1 MIMAISAADVK
12 KLREETQAPML
23 DCKKALEASDG
34 NFEKAIEWLNAKGLS
49 KAAKKADRE
58 TREGLV
64 ESYIHQGN
72 RVGVMIE
79 VNCETDFVARND
91 DFKALVRNL
100 LLQVAM
106 TSPVYVSEEGVPA
119 ELVAEKKTV
128 FASEAMAE
136 GKPANIAEKIA
147 DGKMKKFFDEVC
159 LLNQAFIK
167 DEDKTIRDLVN
178 QAIAT
183 IGENIVVT
191 RFVRYE
197 LGQN

>member
-1 MIMAISAADVK
+1 MAISAADVK

-34 NFEKAIEWLNAKGLS
+34 NFEKAIEWLSAKGLS

-159 LLNQAFIK
+159 LLNQPFIK
-167 DEDKTIRDLVN
+167 DEDKTVRDLVN